1 MTTIREYLQYLVHNA
16 SQRIFNLK
24 QEALKE
30 PPPVDEKGR
39 PIIPHYPHMSPRS
52 KDWDRYRTLKR
63 ECSLWLTM
71 LSIVKR
77 AHDSIPT
84 KAEAV
89 KLFHS
94 QPFANHARK
103 GRPAKSLYFK
113 AFRRLQK
120 IGNRLESD
128 VRAAEPG
135 ISMWKAERQAAL
147 EKRQEVAH
155 AAV

>member
-1 MTTIREYLQYLVHNA
+1 MTTIREYLQYRAHDA
-16 SQRIFNLK
+16 SQAIFNLK
-24 QEALKE
+24 REALKE

-39 PIIPHYPHMSPRS
+39 PIIPHSPHMSPKS
-52 KDWDRYRTLKR
+52 KDWDRYQTLKR

-71 LSIVKR
+71 LSIVKWWN
-77 AHDSIPT
+77 DFIPT
-84 KAEAV
+84 KKEAIE
-89 KLFHS
+89 LFHS
-94 QPFANHARK
+94 RNFANHARK

-135 ISMWKAERQAAL
+135 ISMWKAERAAAL
-147 EKRQEVAH
+147 AKKQEVPCE
-155 AAV
+155 AV